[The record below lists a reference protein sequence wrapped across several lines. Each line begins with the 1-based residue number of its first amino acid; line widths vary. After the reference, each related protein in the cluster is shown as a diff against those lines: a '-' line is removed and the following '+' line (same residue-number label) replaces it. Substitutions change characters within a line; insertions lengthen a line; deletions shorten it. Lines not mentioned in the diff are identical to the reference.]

1 VKVYIGSVT
10 IMNVK
15 SYWIFEV
22 VEVVGE
28 KYCKRVG

>member
-1 VKVYIGSVT
+1 
-10 IMNVK
+10 MNVK

-28 KYCKRVG
+28 KYCKRVE